1 MSRRRSSLL
10 QSFRSSILSSTREDE
25 KKESDGVGVDVG
37 DSRTPS
43 FLLSSLGPKVATIL
57 ENHADKIHDD
67 SFLKIIRQL
76 EFWHTENSL
85 SDDDFLAL
93 AERLAS
99 IAGWREDVEDATI
112 PKDQKFTVPKVRFG
126 KTEIQMPIITCGGMR
141 VQETWIPDTTPLLRS
156 NKSKVVKSK
165 SQQNLRDVILSCL
178 KIGLN
183 HFETARL
190 YGSSEVQ
197 FVDALINLIEEG
209 TIQRSDF
216 IFQTK
221 LMASAGCTREAFAK
235 QWEASW
241 SNVEKLGYVDLL
253 SFHCVSD
260 AGQIDTI
267 LSDAEDGIYNF
278 VLGLKKEGKVKHI
291 GFSTHGSAENILRMI
306 NSNKMEYV
314 NLHHHYFGDYH
325 AAGTSDT
332 LGGQGN
338 GAAVK
343 RALEL
348 DMGVFNISPFDK
360 GGKLYRPS
368 AKVAAAIGPEL
379 NPMAFAA
386 LYTWR
391 SEGMHTLSVGLARS
405 SDLDEVIEA
414 AKIFMDGNRAD
425 ALVNAAKSR
434 LDTLAIDKLGKEW
447 YEKGLLNVPSFYEE
461 SSDGIAIGHMLWLHN
476 CLAAYGMHE
485 FTLDRYSMLEKVGW
499 NKSKTFDENVKK
511 NL

>member
-1 MSRRRSSLL
+1 MSSRRSSLL
-10 QSFRSSILSSTREDE
+10 QSFRSSILSTQDE
-25 KKESDGVGVDVG
+25 KKSDYG
-37 DSRTPS
+37 DDNDRTPS

-76 EFWHTENSL
+76 EFWHTEQSL
-85 SDDDFLAL
+85 SDDKFLAL

-99 IAGWREDVEDATI
+99 IAGWREDVEDPTI
-112 PKDQKFTVPKVRFG
+112 PVDQKFQVPKVRFG

-141 VQETWIPDTTPLLRS
+141 VQETWIPDTTPLLKS

-165 SQQNLRDVILSCL
+165 SQQNLRDVILSCI
-178 KIGLN
+178 KVGLN
-183 HFETARL
+183 HFETARF
-190 YGSSEVQ
+190 YGSSEIQ
-197 FVDALINLIEEG
+197 FVDALSNLIADG

-221 LMASAGCTREAFAK
+221 VMVSGTREAFVK

-267 LSDAEDGIYNF
+267 LNEAEDGIYNF
-278 VLGLKKEGKVKHI
+278 VLDLKKEGKVKHI
-291 GFSTHGSAENILRMI
+291 GFSTHGSAENILRLI

-338 GAAVK
+338 GACVK

-368 AKVAAAIGPEL
+368 AKVAAAIGPEM
-379 NPMAFAA
+379 NPMIFAA

-391 SEGMHTLSVGLARS
+391 TEGMHTLSVGLARS

-414 AKIFMDGNRAD
+414 AKIYMDGKRAD
-425 ALVNAAKSR
+425 ELVNSAKAR
-434 LDTLAIDKLGKEW
+434 LDDLAIGTLGKEW
-447 YEKGLLNVPSFYEE
+447 YEKGLLNVPSYYEE
-461 SSDGIAIGHMLWLHN
+461 ISDGVAIGHMLWLHN
-476 CLAAYGMHE
+476 CLTAYGMFE
-485 FTLDRYSMLEKVGW
+485 FSRDRYSMLEKVGW
-499 NKSKTFDENVKK
+499 NKKNSFDENVKK